1 MNKYELTV
9 VMAGKATTAQK
20 KSQIETIQ
28 KMVNVLDGKIL
39 ETDDWGEKELAYEI
53 SKNKTGQFINFVLEL
68 NQTAAKQLPE
78 KIRLE
83 ENVIRYLFVSAEEEV
98 KVEDK
103 KSEKKKKIK
112 KTSKEK

>member
-20 KSQIETIQ
+20 KSQTETIQ
-28 KMVNVLDGKIL
+28 KMVNVLEGKIL

-53 SKNKTGQFINFVLEL
+53 SKNKTGQFIHFVLEL

-83 ENVIRYLFVSAEEEV
+83 ENVIRNLFVLAENEEV
-98 KVEDK
+98 VKSK
-103 KSEKKKKIK
+103 KPKTKKKTTKVK
-112 KTSKEK
+112 KEK